1 MNVLSIITIVA
12 IAVAIS
18 IAQLAKFW
26 RRIVIMDY
34 QKGVLYKNG
43 KFERLLEAGKHR
55 IWMRSRT
62 LSVFDLR
69 ARVLTVPGQE
79 ILSVDNVSLK
89 VSAAFQYR
97 IENPEVMTRSALSV
111 EALIYLEVQLAM
123 RDLFSVLPVE
133 EIITQ
138 RDKLS
143 VGLKERMA
151 SRLPALGLALD
162 AGGIKDIMF
171 PGPVRQ
177 MFSQVVEAR
186 KAAQASLEKARGES
200 ATLRHLAN
208 AARMLENNP
217 ALVTL
222 KTLQTVSEGKHTLVM
237 GLPQT
242 VIPVSQPGTS
252 KEGGSESSKIE

>member
-1 MNVLSIITIVA
+1 MNVLSLAIVGVVVGIA
-12 IAVAIS
+12 IV
-18 IAQLAKFW
+18 QLAKLW
-26 RRIVIMDY
+26 RRVVIMEY

-43 KFERLLEAGKHR
+43 MFERLLEPGKHW
-55 IWMRSRT
+55 IWMRPRT
-62 LSVFDLR
+62 YYVYDLR
-69 ARVLTVPGQE
+69 ARVITVPGQE
-79 ILSVDNVSLK
+79 ILSADNVSLK

-97 IENPEVMTRSALSV
+97 IEKPEVMIRIAQSV
-111 EALIYLEVQLAM
+111 DELIYLEAQLAL
-123 RDLFSVLPVE
+123 RDLLSVLPVE
-133 EIITQ
+133 EIIAQ

-143 VGLKERMA
+143 AGLKERMA
-151 SRLPALGLALD
+151 ARLPALGLALEI
-162 AGGIKDIMF
+162 GGIKDIMF

-222 KTLQTVSEGKHTLVM
+222 KTLQTLNEGKHTLVM
-237 GLPQT
+237 GVPQT
-242 VIPVSQPGTS
+242 VIPVSPPRTS
-252 KEGGSESSKIE
+252 KEGGAEAAPSE